1 MHFQVSF
8 TTLLATLLVALYA
21 NDVDALPTKR
31 GVGMVSL
38 PFRRVQ
44 PRTDVHPHILL
55 QQHINRS
62 HRRFAR
68 MTGRDGPS
76 DADLASNLAKR
87 MLSLPADAELV
98 RRFNTAGTKGKYTQS
113 QPNLSGASISTKAN
127 SGTDASNSTDGTVIA
142 ATNAEGVTE
151 IEIDALINGGVMPAA
166 TPTADNSLGLDIIAN
181 DVGYFAPVKI
191 GTPPR
196 EFRILMDSGSADM
209 WVGAEDCVSETGAGC
224 GNHLFLGNQSSVTF
238 NDSGIPWQITYG
250 TGAVSGTIVKDNV
263 NIAGLALDDHIFGV
277 ATLESNEFAGDN
289 VAFDGL
295 LGTARSRLSNQRA
308 PTPVEALAQTGL
320 IRQAITSYKMPRLAD
335 QNNDGVITFGGVDES
350 KFQANTLVTLDNI
363 SPVGFWE
370 AEMDQITV
378 NGVDTG
384 LTGRSAILDTGTTLI
399 LAPAAD
405 ATRLHQAIDG
415 AESDGQGGFII
426 PCNTNAT
433 ISLTFGGRPFTID
446 PRDLVFAP
454 LNINDPTG
462 RCFSGITA
470 GSIGEDTQWLVGD
483 VFLKNAYFSHN
494 VDANTMTLAELS

>member
-151 IEIDALINGGVMPAA
+151 IEIDALINGGVTPAA

-295 LGTARSRLSNQRA
+295 LGTARSQRLSNQRA

-378 NGVDTG
+378 NGVDT
-384 LTGRSAILDTGTTLI
+384 
-399 LAPAAD
+399 
-405 ATRLHQAIDG
+405 AIDG

-494 VDANTMTLAELS
+494 VDTNTMTLAELTS